1 MNFLVIMIAKF
12 IENLIVNSINFYL
25 LILSFNFL
33 FNFFTET
40 EYLSTIFI
48 CNKHNKKL
56 LLYNFQVFIF
66 FSFSLHLLQ
75 NKENLSL

>member
-56 LLYNFQVFIF
+56 LLYNFQVF